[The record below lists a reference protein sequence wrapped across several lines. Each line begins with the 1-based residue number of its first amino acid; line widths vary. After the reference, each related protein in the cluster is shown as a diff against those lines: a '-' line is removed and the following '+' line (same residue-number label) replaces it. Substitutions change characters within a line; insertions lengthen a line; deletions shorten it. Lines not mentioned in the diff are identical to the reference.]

1 MATVAIVLSNYN
13 HARYLPDSL
22 GHIARQNRPPDQ
34 VIVVDDGSTDGSLEI
49 IRAFA
54 ETQPYVE
61 VIDNGRNLGLQES
74 IARALP
80 LVDCDY
86 LVWAASDDRLLP
98 DFLAQTMA
106 ALERNPQAALAFS
119 ETSVLEGDTERID
132 RFATN
137 ASVSHIFDL
146 SDLPE
151 FMPPAALRARMKR
164 AYLPIASNT
173 SVVRTDRLRE
183 MGGYPKAL
191 AWHSD
196 WFVGYALAVRHGTC
210 VIPKTLALIRSSPT
224 SYSSAA
230 RDPEKQS
237 AVLTVMLDLL
247 HGGSFRDVRGFF
259 RACPT
264 LFSPFGTLMLKILAG
279 RPADWDLLVPYALWK
294 IKEYKRGH
302 RLTWPQTITRLFK
315 RIVIR

>member
-1 MATVAIVLSNYN
+1 MATVAVVLSNYN

-34 VIVVDDGSTDGSLEI
+34 VIIVDDGSTDGSLGI

-80 LVDCDY
+80 LVECDY
-86 LVWAASDDRLLP
+86 LVWTASDDRLLP
-98 DFLAQTMA
+98 NFLAQTMV

-119 ETSVLEGDTERID
+119 ETSVLEGDTEKID
-132 RFATN
+132 RFAAN

-146 SDLPE
+146 SSLPE
-151 FMPPAALRARMKR
+151 FMPPAALRTRMKR
-164 AYLPIASNT
+164 AYLPVASNT

-183 MGGYPKAL
+183 IGGYPKAL

-196 WFVGYALAVRHGTC
+196 WFVGYALAVRHGAC
-210 VIPKTLALIRSSPT
+210 VIPKTLALIRSTPA
-224 SYSSAA
+224 SYSSGT
-230 RDPEKQS
+230 RDTAKQS
-237 AVLTVMLDLL
+237 AVLTAMLNLL
-247 HGGSFRDVRGFF
+247 RGGDFRDVRSFF

-264 LFSPFGTLMLKILAG
+264 LFSPFGTLMLRILAR
-279 RPADWDLLVPYALWK
+279 RPVDWDLLVPYAIWK
-294 IKEYKRGH
+294 VKEYKRGH
-302 RLTWPQTITRLFK
+302 RLTWSQTTTRLFK
-315 RIVIR
+315 RIVTR